1 MSTPARKRLVVLGGG
16 ISGVAA
22 ARAAWELAGQVPGG
36 VEIALVEREARAGG
50 KARTLRSDEWLCE
63 AGPSAVL
70 AGEPALDRLLACSGL
85 ESERIEADASA
96 AQRYLVRNGRLALL
110 EPRALALLR
119 NGILGPLGLARAL
132 CEPWVPLRHERT
144 GDESVHDFVR
154 RRLGAQAA
162 ARLAGPLAQGVY
174 AGDPRKLSA
183 GTAFPQL
190 AELEQRHGGLLR
202 GLRSQRARAQ
212 AQGRGGGPRLWTLRS
227 GMQSLVESVL
237 ARTPIERHLGAP
249 ARALARE
256 GKSWRI
262 ELERGEALQAE
273 AVVLAADPSSA
284 AALVS
289 ASVPELARE
298 LEAISCPP
306 VAVVGLGYGAQAQ
319 GRVPRG
325 FGALIG
331 REQGLRSLGCLFE
344 GHMFAGRGP
353 RDGLL
358 VRVLLGGALDPEIG
372 TLGEGEIARIAREE
386 MARLLGLDEAP
397 LSEQVALWP
406 RAIPQYELG
415 HAERCARIAQI
426 VERSFGLELAGTAC
440 GGVSF
445 PRAAATGW
453 QAGER
458 ALRSLAGR

>member
-1 MSTPARKRLVVLGGG
+1 MSSSARKRLVVLGGG

-36 VEIALVEREARAGG
+36 IEIALVEREARAGG
-50 KARTLRSDEWLCE
+50 KAQTLRSGEWMCE

-70 AGEPALDRLLACSGL
+70 EGEPALERLLACSGL
-85 ESERIEADASA
+85 ASERIAADASA
-96 AQRYLVRNGRLALL
+96 ARRFLVRGGRLALL
-110 EPRALALLR
+110 EPRPFALLQR
-119 NGILGPLGLARAL
+119 GILGPLGLARAL
-132 CEPWVPLRHERT
+132 CEPWIPLRRERT

-154 RRLGAQAA
+154 RRLGAGAA
-162 ARLAGPLAQGVY
+162 QRLAGPLAQGVY
-174 AGDPRKLSA
+174 AGDPRALSA
-183 GTAFPQL
+183 ASAFPQL
-190 AELEQRHGGLLR
+190 VELEQRHGGLLR

-212 AQGRGGGPRLWTLRS
+212 AQGRGDATPLWTLRS
-227 GMQSLVESVL
+227 GMQSLPEAVL
-237 ARTPIERHLGAP
+237 ARTPVEKHLGTS
-249 ARALARE
+249 ARALLRAD
-256 GKSWRI
+256 KSWRV
-262 ELERGEALQAE
+262 ELERGDALHAD
-273 AVVLAADPSSA
+273 AVVLATEPGHA
-284 AALVS
+284 AALVT

-298 LEAISCPP
+298 LEAITCPP

-331 REQGLRSLGCLFE
+331 RDQGLRSLGCLFE
-344 GHMFAGRGP
+344 GHMFAGRNP
-353 RDGLL
+353 ADGLL
-358 VRVLLGGALDPEIG
+358 VRVLLGGALDPGIG
-372 TLGEGEIARIAREE
+372 RLGEAEIARIAREE
-386 MARLLGLDEAP
+386 MARLLGLSEP
-397 LSEQVALWP
+397 PRSEQVRLWP